1 MIVEYEDFFTLETS
15 KNKRNRTFLRN
26 WRIRVKNPFH
36 IVDIRLKLTEGSLYP
51 KSFVTLPVQAPGCKT
66 AWKIRKVFN
75 DFEDDEQPRV
85 DWDRIGQLHLNLQF
99 DFDKFY
105 FNDESEGIL
114 IFPNSK
120 ERCLFLITRISVR
133 QKLTFFILTSFLLIM
148 RK

>member
-1 MIVEYEDFFTLETS
+1 MSTFGRFRLRTS
-15 KNKRNRTFLRN
+15 FESSPVS
-26 WRIRVKNPFH
+26 VKKLFH
-36 IVDIRLKLTEGSLYP
+36 IVDTRYKLTEGSLYP

-85 DWDRIGQLHLNLQF
+85 DWDRIGQLHLNIQF

-120 ERCLFLITRISVR
+120 ERC
-133 QKLTFFILTSFLLIM
+133 QFFIGA
-148 RK
+148 